1 MLSTFSGKMS
11 TFSGKCQP
19 FQENDCQPFQEKG
32 KKLSTKIRK
41 RHGAVSRVS
50 SVTSVIKVFEV
61 KMLKV
66 NNNIYIIILLCGN
79 LGIPIP

>member
-1 MLSTFSGKMS
+1 MEKKSWELSTFSGKMS

-41 RHGAVSRVS
+41 RQPKDS
-50 SVTSVIKVFEV
+50 FEKFGNV
-61 KMLKV
+61 G
-66 NNNIYIIILLCGN
+66 IIAYFCRRS
-79 LGIPIP
+79 